1 MNRIAFNEGCERM
14 RENYEARLNFR
25 GFRKVR
31 ALISKVCGSGEQ
43 AK

>member
-14 RENYEARLNFR
+14 RENYEARLHFR
-25 GFRKVR
+25 GFGKVG
-31 ALISKVCGSGEQ
+31 ALISKVDGSGEQ